1 MAAARTADVETS
13 ADYARGLARACGGAL
28 LFALP
33 LLMTMEMWSLG
44 FEMARSR
51 AIVFLLL
58 SLPLIVLLSRF
69 AGFRAT
75 ATWRDDIMDALSA
88 LLVGFLISGALLLLF
103 GVIGPGQPADEIV
116 GKVALQAVP
125 AAMGAVLARKQLAES
140 DGEDD
145 DAPVEESWPAEMF
158 LMVAGALFVAL
169 NVAPTEE
176 MQLIAYLMTPWH
188 SLVLVAVSI
197 GLLHAMVYWLGF
209 AGQHEHDRPLLAF
222 VHFTIPGY
230 ALVLLVALYVQ
241 WTFGHLD
248 GHGLGETLMT
258 TVVIA
263 FPGAVGAGAARLLV

>member
-1 MAAARTADVETS
+1 MATTRTADVETS

-51 AIVFLLL
+51 AILFLLL
-58 SLPLIVLLSRF
+58 SLPLILGLSHF

-75 ATWRDDIMDALSA
+75 ARWRDDAMDGLSA
-88 LLVGFLISGALLLLF
+88 FLVGFVMAAALLLLF
-103 GVIGPGQPADEIV
+103 GVVAPGQPADEVV

-125 AAMGAVLARKQLAES
+125 AAMGAVLARKQLVGG
-140 DGEDD
+140 DEDD
-145 DAPVEESWPAEMF
+145 DAPVDESWPAEMF

-176 MQLIAYLMTPWH
+176 MKLIAYLMTPWQ
-188 SLVLVAVSI
+188 SLVLVALSI
-197 GLLHAMVYWLGF
+197 ALLHAMVYWLGF
-209 AGQHEHDRPLLAF
+209 AGQHEHARPWLAF
-222 VHFTIPGY
+222 IHFTVPGY

-248 GHGLGETLMT
+248 GHGPGETLMT

>member
-33 LLMTMEMWSLG
+33 LLMTMEMWALG

-58 SLPLIVLLSRF
+58 SLPLILGLSHF
-69 AGFRAT
+69 AGFRST
-75 ATWRDDIMDALSA
+75 DRWRDDVMDALSA

-103 GVIGPGQPADEIV
+103 GVIAPGQPADEVV
-116 GKVALQAVP
+116 GKIALQAVP
-125 AAMGAVLARKQLAES
+125 AAMGAVLARKQLAG
-140 DGEDD
+140 GEQED

-176 MQLIAYLMTPWH
+176 MKLIAYLMTPLH

-197 GLLHAMVYWLGF
+197 GLLHAMVYSLGF
-209 AGQHEHDRPLLAF
+209 AGQHEHDRPGLAF
-222 VHFTIPGY
+222 IHFTVPGY

-248 GHGLGETLMT
+248 GHGLGETVMT
-258 TVVIA
+258 TAVIA

>member
-58 SLPLIVLLSRF
+58 SLPLLVGLSHF

-75 ATWRDDIMDALSA
+75 ARWRDDVMDALSA
-88 LLVGFLISGALLLLF
+88 LLVGFLIAGALLLLF
-103 GVIGPGQPADEIV
+103 GVIAPGQPADEIV
-116 GKVALQAVP
+116 GKIALQAVP
-125 AAMGAVLARKQLAES
+125 AAMGAVLARKQLAGS
-140 DGEDD
+140 DQGD
-145 DAPVEESWPAEMF
+145 DAPVQESWPAEMF

-197 GLLHAMVYWLGF
+197 GLLHVMVYSLGF
-209 AGQHEHDRPLLAF
+209 AGQHDHDRPLLAF
-222 VHFTIPGY
+222 MHFTVPGY

>member
-1 MAAARTADVETS
+1 MSTAHAARTETS
-13 ADYARGLARACGGAL
+13 AGYARGLARACGGAL

-58 SLPLIVLLSRF
+58 SLPLVVGLSRF

-75 ATWRDDIMDALSA
+75 ATWRDNIMDGLSA
-88 LLVGFLISGALLLLF
+88 LLVGFLISGSLLLLF
-103 GVIGPGQPADEIV
+103 GVIAPGQPADEVV

-125 AAMGAVLARKQLAES
+125 AAFGAVLARKQLAGAEDE
-140 DGEDD
+140 DGTP
-145 DAPVEESWPAEMF
+145 AEESWPAEMF

-176 MQLIAYLMTPWH
+176 MQLIAYMMTPWH

-197 GLLHAMVYWLGF
+197 GLLHALVYWLGF
-209 AGQHEHDRPLLAF
+209 AGQHEHDQPLLAF
-222 VHFTIPGY
+222 IRFTVPGY

-248 GHGLGETLMT
+248 GHGLGETLMI

>member
-58 SLPLIVLLSRF
+58 SLPLLIGLNHF

-75 ATWRDDIMDALSA
+75 ARWRDDVMDALSA
-88 LLVGFLISGALLLLF
+88 LLVGFLIAGALLLLF
-103 GVIGPGQPADEIV
+103 GVIEPGQLADEVV

-125 AAMGAVLARKQLAES
+125 AAMGAVLARKQLAG
-140 DGEDD
+140 GEEGD

-197 GLLHAMVYWLGF
+197 GLLHAMVYSLGF
-209 AGQHEHDRPLLAF
+209 AGQHEHDRPGLAF
-222 VHFTIPGY
+222 MHFTIPGY